1 MTQGIFVGDVM
12 NKNFK
17 LISVLLSVVISV
29 ALVFT
34 SVVTIL
40 LSTGREYLNSSKFD
54 TQVENTDLATLTF
67 IYNGEKITLEDYVKD
82 YVNTNIDNIVLD
94 KGGQYYSDLWFPFA
108 DALTDFTVDKVFSS
122 EYVNTLVKDEF
133 KGIIDYFLHSNV
145 DEAKQRIKDGVTLD
159 ENPQLD
165 PENVSKYDEKI
176 SAQVK
181 LAVLKYIEEESG
193 KTCDEIIVLLSEKTA
208 STFKTV
214 SIILVIILLLLNIK
228 NLLNIFIYL
237 GIVFCSCSGVIQ
249 YLQNGF
255 EKHFESMN
263 DLITYEF
270 LKPVMNEYVPF
281 IEKGIIYGIICFVLF
296 VVLTV
301 VYRVVKKNK

>member
-1 MTQGIFVGDVM
+1 M
-12 NKNFK
+12 NKSFK
-17 LISVLLSVVISV
+17 FISILLSVILSI
-29 ALVFT
+29 ALIFT
-34 SVVTIL
+34 SVATIL

-54 TQVENTDLATLTF
+54 TQVENTDLASLTF

-133 KGIIDYFLHSNV
+133 KGIVDYFLHSNV
-145 DEAKQRIKDGVTLD
+145 SEAKQRIKDGVTLQ

-165 PENVSKYDEKI
+165 PENTSKYEEKI

-181 LAVLKYIEEESG
+181 LEVLKFIEEETG
-193 KTCDEIIVLLSEKTA
+193 MTCDEIIVLLSEKTA
-208 STFKTV
+208 STFKTI
-214 SIILVIILLLLNIK
+214 SIILGIILLLLNIK
-228 NLLNIFIYL
+228 TILNIFIYL
-237 GIVFCSCSGVIQ
+237 GVVFCGCGGVIA
-249 YLQNGF
+249 YIQNSF
-255 EKHFESMN
+255 EKRFEGMT

-270 LKPVMNEYVPF
+270 LKPVMNEYVPY
-281 IEKGIIYGIICFVLF
+281 IEKGITYGIICFVLF
-296 VVLTV
+296 AVLTV
-301 VYRVVKKNK
+301 VFRIFKRNK